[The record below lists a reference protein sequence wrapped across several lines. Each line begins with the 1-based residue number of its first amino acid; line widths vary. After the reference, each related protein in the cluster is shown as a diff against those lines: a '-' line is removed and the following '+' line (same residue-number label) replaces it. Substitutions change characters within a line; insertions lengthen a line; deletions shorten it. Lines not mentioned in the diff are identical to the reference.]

1 VISTSFTA
9 IYAVYTS
16 STSIPTSSYM
26 ITQGWTS
33 GNPQYLTPVTL
44 TWTSNAGN
52 WQLNAGIF
60 NSSNTSISSTFTVYY
75 YYQ

>member
-1 VISTSFTA
+1 VISTTFTSD
-9 IYAVYTS
+9 YAVYTS
-16 STSIPTSSYM
+16 STSIPTSSYI

-33 GNPQYLTPVTL
+33 GNPQYLSPVTL
-44 TWTSNAGN
+44 TWTANAGN

-60 NSSNTSISSTFTVYY
+60 NSSNVSINSTFTVYY

>member
-1 VISTSFTA
+1 VINTTFTTG
-9 IYAVYTS
+9 YAVYTS
-16 STSIPTSSYM
+16 ATSISTTNFM
-26 ITQGWTS
+26 ITQGWLS
-33 GNPQYLTPVTL
+33 GNPQNLSPVTL

-60 NSSNTSISSTFTVYY
+60 NSSNASFNSTFTVYY

>member
-1 VISTSFTA
+1 VYTSDTAISTS
-9 IYAVYTS
+9 
-16 STSIPTSSYM
+16 SYI
-26 ITQGWTS
+26 ITQGWLS

-52 WQLNAGIF
+52 WRLNAGIF
-60 NSSNTSISSTFTVYY
+60 NSSNASITSTFTVYY